1 MEDNITVR
9 NLVKKTVQDADMV
22 LVGIGEEFGI
32 PSGKMEESA
41 EYAVFMEQT
50 NGAGQFQWMVP
61 FLGEIHKENGRSDQ
75 VMAAYQVLGEMI
87 RDKNYFVVS
96 TRTDDFIYDAGLR
109 EDRIVTPCGGYRFWQ
124 CAQGCGQKVY
134 GREERLVREIRS
146 CLDGNGNFAEVKQP
160 LCPVCAGP
168 MVPNNIMA
176 PDYVEAGYLEAWG
189 GYRKWL
195 QGTVNRKLCV
205 LELGVGMKYPG
216 IIRWPFEK
224 MVFFNEKSVFFRVHS
239 KLCHLTEEIKDRGY
253 KIKEKPVDFLTNG
266 FV

>member
-124 CAQGCGQKVY
+124 CAQGCGQNVY
-134 GREERLVREIRS
+134 GGTFGTGNQELFGWKREFCGSEAAALPGMRRTDGTQQHYGAGLRGGRLS
-146 CLDGNGNFAEVKQP
+146 
-160 LCPVCAGP
+160 
-168 MVPNNIMA
+168 
-176 PDYVEAGYLEAWG
+176 
-189 GYRKWL
+189 
-195 QGTVNRKLCV
+195 
-205 LELGVGMKYPG
+205 
-216 IIRWPFEK
+216 
-224 MVFFNEKSVFFRVHS
+224 
-239 KLCHLTEEIKDRGY
+239 
-253 KIKEKPVDFLTNG
+253 
-266 FV
+266 

>member
-1 MEDNITVR
+1 MENNI
-9 NLVKKTVQDADMV
+9 NMKDFMQKTVQDADMV

-32 PSGKMEESA
+32 PEGKAEESG

-50 NGAGQFQWMVP
+50 NGAGQFRWMVP
-61 FLGEIHKENGRSDQ
+61 FLGEIHKENGRSRR
-75 VMAAYQVLGEMI
+75 VMAAYQVLGKMI
-87 RDKNYFVVS
+87 QDKNYFVVS

-134 GREERLVREIRS
+134 DREEHLVQEIRS
-146 CLDGNGNFAEVKQP
+146 CLEGNRNYAEVEPP

-168 MVPNNIMA
+168 MAPNNIMA
-176 PDYVEAGYLEAWG
+176 PDYVEEGYLGAWDS
-189 GYRKWL
+189 YRKWL

-224 MVFFNEKSVFFRVHS
+224 MVFFNEKSAFFRVHS
-239 KLCHLTEEIKDRGY
+239 KLYQLTEEMKDRGY